1 MRARRNLPFAA
12 FCVSAL
18 LLPSSGTLWGQC
30 AKPSSVPSPA
40 PPRAAVRPV
49 TDKNGSGAT
58 ILLRTELDALPV
70 EEMTGLPYAS
80 KVRSK
85 DEAGR
90 DVPVMHACG
99 HDLHMAAIVGTAAI
113 MARTKDTWHGTLIL
127 IGQPAEETI
136 SGAKAMVNDGLFT
149 RFPRPDVVVALH
161 VGNTLPAGQV
171 GITPGVYTTNAD
183 SLKIRSAPQ
192 NEMTPWLGLQLE
204 GLHYAQTGVIEQD

>member
-90 DVPVMHACG
+90 DVPVMHACAG
-99 HDLHMAAIVGTAAI
+99 EQRHRPKVFYRAFAGRLEGRKRYAARNCGRGGESIVS
-113 MARTKDTWHGTLIL
+113 
-127 IGQPAEETI
+127 AEC
-136 SGAKAMVNDGLFT
+136 
-149 RFPRPDVVVALH
+149 
-161 VGNTLPAGQV
+161 
-171 GITPGVYTTNAD
+171 
-183 SLKIRSAPQ
+183 RSAWAMIGSSSLRSCRSHTRMGQ
-192 NEMTPWLGLQLE
+192 HHL
-204 GLHYAQTGVIEQD
+204 TGFVLVSST